1 METKHEAPAASGEG
15 SRTTEAG
22 GRTPAER
29 TVQMDTAQKQTR
41 QTARSRPPVRRVE
54 AESDAERLA
63 SLAAGWRRWFELM
76 ERIRREREGEAIIRL
91 EAA

>member
-15 SRTTEAG
+15 SRTTKAG

-29 TVQMDTAQKQTR
+29 TVQMDTARKQTR
-41 QTARSRPPVRRVE
+41 PPTGGRPPVRPFE
-54 AESDAERLA
+54 ADEERLA
-63 SLAAGWRRWFELM
+63 TLAAGWRRWFELM
-76 ERIRREREGEAIIRL
+76 ERICREREGEAMIR